1 MEDEST
7 ILVTLLLRFEDF
19 LLVLCTVCLCNFHQK
34 QEMFIQ
40 VLRGGTVAAV
50 LGNFKQ
56 TEHPV

>member
-1 MEDEST
+1 MEDESST
-7 ILVTLLLRFEDF
+7 LVTFLLRSEDF
-19 LLVLCTVCLCNFHQK
+19 LLVLCTMCMCNFHQK
-34 QEMFIQ
+34 KEVFIQ